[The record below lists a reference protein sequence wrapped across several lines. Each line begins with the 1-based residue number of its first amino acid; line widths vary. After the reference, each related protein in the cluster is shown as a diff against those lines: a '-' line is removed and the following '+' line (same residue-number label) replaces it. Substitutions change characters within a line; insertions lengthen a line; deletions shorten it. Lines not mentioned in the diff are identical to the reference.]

1 MQQKDSFIDKL
12 SAFWTVAKPKVQK
25 TIAVIKKI
33 CSWIY
38 RLRGPL
44 LSAPIAVAAIYL
56 AVKSNQTLPDL
67 VGINLL
73 ETGAFSKMISKELAI
88 WVPLGITGGC
98 LVLTCCSRRVV
109 YPWLIALFTLVIPLL
124 LLLTNT
130 ISL

>member
-1 MQQKDSFIDKL
+1 MQQKSNAIAKL
-12 SAFWTVAKPKVQK
+12 QDFMAKAKPKFLK
-25 TIAVIKKI
+25 SYAVFKKI
-33 CSWIY
+33 CNWIY
-38 RLRGPL
+38 RFRGPL
-44 LSAPIAVAAIYL
+44 LSAPIAIAAIYL
-56 AVKSNQTLPDL
+56 AVKSQQNLPDQ

-73 ETGAFSKMISKELAI
+73 ETGEFSKMIAKGVAVWI
-88 WVPLGITGGC
+88 PLGITGGC